1 MVPGCWPEHIGARL
15 VTASTLSR
23 FGSARMI
30 IPSVRWREFVAI
42 DLTRRDD
49 CISPRTRRS
58 GLPTPNRGRAIN
70 LPFGRGSRVHGRVTH
85 CLPYIRV
92 PKRVPFRTPT

>member
-1 MVPGCWPEHIGARL
+1 
-15 VTASTLSR
+15 
-23 FGSARMI
+23 MI

-58 GLPTPNRGRAIN
+58 GLPTTNRGRAIN

-92 PKRVPFRTPT
+92 PKRVGLRTVELCKAASTACPVVGVTAKGR

>member
-1 MVPGCWPEHIGARL
+1 
-15 VTASTLSR
+15 
-23 FGSARMI
+23 MI

-49 CISPRTRRS
+49 YISPRTRRS

-85 CLPYIRV
+85 CLPDIRV
-92 PKRVPFRTPT
+92 PKRVHDEPGAPRRRSRVVNWPVRM